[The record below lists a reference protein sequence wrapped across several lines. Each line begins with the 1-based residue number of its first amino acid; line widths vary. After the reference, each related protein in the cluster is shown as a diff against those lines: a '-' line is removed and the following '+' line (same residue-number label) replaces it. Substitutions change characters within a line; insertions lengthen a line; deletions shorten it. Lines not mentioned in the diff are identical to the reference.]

1 MRKRPAWMSWVP
13 AATLLV
19 LIGGVAVTSAVVVN
33 SGVAGPAPPATEGQ
47 VNDLNWSVFT
57 PEGIEYID
65 RSRLPR
71 IDLADAPIAAQP
83 LGLPDDGSLTVGPL
97 DTGDVGLDYS
107 LIFTGGGEY
116 PGGGRLVVTQFT
128 ITTAD
133 GVIESIEAPLRD
145 IRPFRV
151 TLDALKAEAETYG
164 WQVDTAAIF
173 EQVEDAT
180 RAGVPYEFTL
190 GPADRVGVPVAATAS
205 CDPTG
210 YCSLAYEIT
219 PAVR

>member
-1 MRKRPAWMSWVP
+1 MRKRPAWISWVP
-13 AATLLV
+13 AGILLV
-19 LIGGVAVTSAVVVN
+19 LIGGVGVTAAVLVN
-33 SGVAGPAPPATEGQ
+33 SGITGPAPRATEGQ
-47 VNDLNWSVFT
+47 VTDLNWSVFT
-57 PEGIEYID
+57 PEGLQYID

-71 IDLADAPIAAQP
+71 IDLADAPIAAGP

-97 DTGDVGLDYS
+97 NTGDVELDYR
-107 LIFTGGGEY
+107 LIFRGGGAY

-128 ITTAD
+128 VTTAG

-145 IRPFRV
+145 IRPFRA
-151 TLDALKAEAETYG
+151 TLDTLEAEAETYG
-164 WQVDTAAIF
+164 WQVDTAAIL

-210 YCSLAYEIT
+210 YCSLTYEIT